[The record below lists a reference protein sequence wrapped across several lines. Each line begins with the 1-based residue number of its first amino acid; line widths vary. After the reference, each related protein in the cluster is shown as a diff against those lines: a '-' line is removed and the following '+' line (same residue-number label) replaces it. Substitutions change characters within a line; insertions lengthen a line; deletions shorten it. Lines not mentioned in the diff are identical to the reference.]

1 MLIILVRKILN
12 NKWMV
17 LSLLIGSILTVAM
30 VSSVPIYTNGV
41 LQRMLVKDLESYQ
54 QNYGGFPGRLSIKSK
69 LHYYSNDGN
78 DRIDAYIWFDNRVV
92 KFPEEL
98 GVPVIVKNK
107 SLIADNLLAIP
118 EIQRE
123 EKPKTRF
130 FKFEG
135 ITDFEKH
142 ADIIHGRMFSAK
154 MDGDIIEAVITEK
167 ALDNL
172 DLRLDEVYLVKDF
185 LNEDKVLCKVKIV
198 GTFTMKDPGDL
209 YWFDGLWNYDESFII
224 DYSLF
229 NRFFIETGKET
240 EGAYL
245 TEARW
250 NYGLDYHKIKI
261 EHIDGI
267 LSAYQEQLRWIK
279 KYTAILETRLP
290 LIPILEEYQ
299 KREKRLSITLWVLQ
313 VPILL
318 MLAFYMFM
326 VAQLIVKNEENEIA
340 VVKSRGSSSLQ
351 VFLSYFFES
360 LLLAGIAFL
369 TGPPLGLFICRIL
382 GLSNG
387 FLEFVQRTALPVEL
401 SKEAYIYSLI
411 ALALFIV
418 SMLLPAY
425 LSSRTSIV
433 LYKQQ
438 KVRGRKTP
446 VWKRYFLDLVLLAI
460 AGYGLYN
467 YKMRKITQIF
477 TGVSGTDLAIDP
489 LLFLISTM
497 FILGAGLVFLRIYPL
512 LVNLVFWV
520 GKKVWTP
527 ALYASFIHVGRSS
540 GQEQFLMLFLILALS
555 LGIFNAN
562 AARTLNRN
570 IEEKVM
576 YDVGADIAIKAK
588 WDTNKVSF
596 GSDMLGV
603 GMMGET
609 GGGIGVGGD
618 DGPVE
623 YIEPPFEQFE
633 KLSGVELATKVFR
646 KSNIELRSIAGISYN
661 VDLIGIIPDEFG
673 KVSWL
678 RPGLLPYH
686 WYNYLNLL
694 AESPTAFLASRSV
707 QEKYKLR
714 EGDSIY
720 ITWEGQTYLEGY
732 IYAFVDYWPT
742 FNPNLKT
749 PKGEPRDLIVANF
762 SYIQAKMSLE
772 PYEVWIKRKPG
783 ATDTEVYNDIQEKK
797 IELTDIK
804 FTKNEIIKKKN
815 DPMLQGTNGAL
826 TMGFVITMLISAIG
840 FLIYWVLSIRSRALQ
855 FGIFRAM
862 GLSMRNIVIMLIFE
876 QLLISGMAVLMG
888 IIIGG
893 LTCDLFIPLIQIAYS
908 VEELALP
915 FKVFAYGGDYIK
927 IYSIVGMMLLSGI
940 TILGILVS
948 KININQ
954 AIKLGED

>member
-1 MLIILVRKILN
+1 LLIILVRKILN

-41 LQRMLVKDLESYQ
+41 LQRMLIRDLERYQ
-54 QNYGGFPGRLSIKSK
+54 ENYGGFTGRFSIRSK
-69 LHYYSNDGN
+69 LHYYSNDKN
-78 DRIDAYIWFDNRVV
+78 ERIKAYKWFDDRITV
-92 KFPEEL
+92 FPDEL
-98 GVPVIVKNK
+98 DVPVIVQNK

-130 FKFEG
+130 FKFKG
-135 ITDFEKH
+135 VTDFEKH
-142 ADIIHGRMFSAK
+142 AEIIHGRMYSTEIN
-154 MDGDIIEAVITEK
+154 DDTVEAVITDK
-167 ALDNL
+167 TFDAL
-172 DLRLDEVYLVKDF
+172 DLRLDEVYFVQDF
-185 LNEDKVLCKVKIV
+185 LKEDQVLCKVKIV
-198 GTFTMKDPGDL
+198 GIFTIKDPSDL
-209 YWFDGLWNYDESFII
+209 YWFDGLWDYDESFVI
-224 DYSLF
+224 DHSLF
-229 NRFFIETGKET
+229 NDFFIENSKED

-245 TEARW
+245 TEVHW
-250 NYGLDYHKIKI
+250 NYALDYHKIKI
-261 EHIDGI
+261 EHIDRM
-267 LSAYQEQLRWIK
+267 LSIYEDQTRWVK
-279 KYTAILETRLP
+279 KYTAILDSKLP

-299 KREKRLSITLWVLQ
+299 KREKILSMTLWVLQ

-351 VFLSYFFES
+351 VFISYLLES
-360 LLLAGIAFL
+360 LLLGGIAFIS
-369 TGPPLGLFICRIL
+369 GPPLGLYICRIL

-401 SKEAYIYSLI
+401 SKQAYLYSLI
-411 ALALFIV
+411 ALALFIF

-433 LYKQQ
+433 IYKQQ

-446 VWKRYFLDLVLLAI
+446 VWKRYFFDIALIAI
-460 AGYGLYN
+460 SGYGLYS
-467 YKMRKITQIF
+467 YKMRRITQVL
-477 TGVSGTDLAIDP
+477 TGASGADLAIDP

-497 FILGAGLVFLRIYPL
+497 FILGAGLLFLRIYPL
-512 LVNLVFWV
+512 LVSLVFWV
-520 GKKVWTP
+520 GKKLWTP
-527 ALYASFIHVGRSS
+527 TLYASFIHVGRSG

-576 YDVGADIAIKAK
+576 YDIGADIAIKAK
-588 WDTNKVSF
+588 WDTSQASL
-596 GSDMLGV
+596 GSDIPGLGSMD
-603 GMMGET
+603 GTEMMSS
-609 GGGIGVGGD
+609 GGD
-618 DGPVE
+618 SGPVT
-623 YIEPPFEQFE
+623 YIEPPFQQFTE
-633 KLSGVELATKVFR
+633 LSGVELATKVFK
-646 KSNIELRSIAGISYN
+646 KSNVELRGISGTSYN
-661 VDLIGIIPDEFG
+661 VDLMGIIPDEFG
-673 KVSWL
+673 KVSWI

-686 WYNYLNLL
+686 WYNYLNLM
-694 AESPTAFLASRSV
+694 AESPTAFLASRSI
-707 QEKYKLR
+707 QEKYKLK

-720 ITWEGQTYLEGY
+720 ITWKGQTYLEGY
-732 IYAFVDYWPT
+732 IYAFIDYWPT

-749 PKGEPRDLIVANF
+749 SKGEPKELIVANL

-772 PYEVWIKRKPG
+772 PYEVWIKREPD
-783 ATDTEVYNDIQEKK
+783 ATDTQIYNDIKEKK
-797 IELTDIK
+797 IDMTDIK

-862 GLSMRNIVIMLIFE
+862 GLSMRNIIAMLICE
-876 QLLISGMAVLMG
+876 QVLISGTAVLMG
-888 IIIGG
+888 IVIGG
-893 LTCDLFIPLIQIAYS
+893 LTCDLYLPLIQIAYS

-915 FKVFAYGGDYIK
+915 FKVFAYGDDYIK
-927 IYSIVGMMLLSGI
+927 LYSIVGTMLLSGI
-940 TILGILVS
+940 AILGVLVS